1 MKPRPSEAPLLI
13 KAREIEH
20 RLNQLEIIKGKDCP
34 SCGSKMNK
42 MGGCMKMDCVGSM
55 AKAEGHEAKIKE
67 CLKKRGGAASLE
79 ECAKECGVSPEE
91 CKKVIDKMNDV
102 KISPHGDV
110 VLMDGLQK
118 ADMATKDKY
127 CMKNFGK
134 KYSECSEKEKAQCD
148 KVHGKMAKAQ
158 PGYKPEKITDIN
170 PAFMAESG
178 GQTKSG
184 YFTTNGKTIE
194 TEDAP
199 KKKKGKDATNME
211 QLSTRMNPHAGGG
224 VDREDR
230 MGESKKIE
238 KASSRAMMRE
248 MSEQRPVATICGTC
262 GATQRSGCLMPE
274 MMGADLHACPAFKPL

>member
-1 MKPRPSEAPLLI
+1 MKPRFSEAPLLT
-13 KAREIEH
+13 KAREIEQ
-20 RLNQLEIIKGKDCP
+20 RLNQLELMKAKDCP
-34 SCGSKMNK
+34 HCKDGKLDKAGMCKAGCKPSHKM
-42 MGGCMKMDCVGSM
+42 
-55 AKAEGHEAKIKE
+55 A
-67 CLKKRGGAASLE
+67 
-79 ECAKECGVSPEE
+79 
-91 CKKVIDKMNDV
+91 
-102 KISPHGDV
+102 
-110 VLMDGLQK
+110 K

-158 PGYKPEKITDIN
+158 PGFKPEKITDVN

-230 MGESKKIE
+230 MGERK
-238 KASSRAMMRE
+238 
-248 MSEQRPVATICGTC
+248 Q
-262 GATQRSGCLMPE
+262 
-274 MMGADLHACPAFKPL
+274 